1 MASFHHEV
9 KSGKKGTAAKQAMYI
24 TRRGQYATR
33 ADLLFTGHGNMPSW
47 TNDDPMA
54 FWGTGDKHERANAAV
69 YREHVIALP
78 AELTR
83 EQLPDLVDTLVKEL
97 VGVKPY
103 QFAVHAP
110 TSALEGVENTHVH
123 LMFSDRLEDGIERSP
138 ELTFKR
144 YNAKVPELGGRKK
157 DSGNMNKMELRDN
170 LIAARRRC
178 AEVQN
183 AALAK
188 YGHSARVD
196 HRTLKQQGVK
206 RIPERHLG
214 PEQIRS
220 MDCEA
225 KERFVANRQQFYS
238 PAEAGDNHRA

>member
-9 KSGKKGTAAKQAMYI
+9 KSGKKGAAAKQAMYI
-24 TRRGQYATR
+24 TRKGRHATR
-33 ADLLFTGHGNMPSW
+33 ADMLFTGHGNMPSW
-47 TNDDPMA
+47 TNNDPMA
-54 FWGTGDKHERANAAV
+54 FWRTGDMHERANAAV

-78 AELTR
+78 VELTR

-123 LMFSDRLEDGIERSP
+123 LMFSDRLEDGIERTP
-138 ELTFKR
+138 EQTFKR
-144 YNAKVPELGGRKK
+144 YNAKMPEFGGRKK
-157 DSGNMNKMELRDN
+157 DSGNMNRMELRDH
-170 LIAARRRC
+170 LIAMRRRC

-188 YGHSARVD
+188 YGHESRVD
-196 HRTLKQQGVK
+196 HRTLKQQGVD
-206 RIPERHLG
+206 RLPEKHLG
-214 PEQIRS
+214 SAHVKMMTDDQKIRHVATRH
-220 MDCEA
+220 A
-225 KERFVANRQQFYS
+225 KQATK
-238 PAEAGDNHRA
+238 

>member
-24 TRRGQYATR
+24 TRKGHHATR
-33 ADLLFTGHGNMPSW
+33 ADLLFTGHGNMPPW

-103 QFAVHAP
+103 QFAVHVP

-138 ELTFKR
+138 EQTFKR
-144 YNAKVPELGGRKK
+144 YNAKTPELGGRKK
-157 DSGNMNKMELRDN
+157 DSGNMNRMELRDR

-183 AALAK
+183 AALEK
-188 YGHSARVD
+188 YGHDSRVD
-196 HRTLKQQGVK
+196 HRTLKQQGIN
-206 RIPERHLG
+206 RQPERHLG
-214 PEQIRS
+214 SAQVKSMTDEQKIRH
-220 MDCEA
+220 
-225 KERFVANRQQFYS
+225 VATRHANG
-238 PAEAGDNHRA
+238 PTK